1 MNTRLIL
8 ILFVLSLP
16 LASAEYISGKID
28 VFSDGRASFNL
39 NTDVQINLV
48 GLKFEE
54 NKITGITSALTKKE
68 GEIWTFDLS
77 QFPRYDE
84 IFLEIQLPK
93 NLKEIIQINGTN
105 KAIDLE
111 KKLIIMVGSGSPEL
125 SIQYTLGNYV
135 NYSAIIW
142 PLLALIII
150 IGFILYKKAKRK
162 KERLNLIMPMIS
174 DNEQKIIDLLMKK
187 PMRQKDLRKHLE
199 IPKAS
204 FSRYLSNLEKKK
216 LIIREGEGKNK
227 VVKLK

>member
-1 MNTRLIL
+1 MNIKLIL
-8 ILFVLSLP
+8 VLFMLSLP
-16 LASAEYISGKID
+16 LTSAAYISGKID

-39 NTDVQINLV
+39 NTDVQIALA

-68 GEIWTFDLS
+68 GEVWTFDLS
-77 QFPRYDE
+77 QFPEYDE
-84 IFLEIQLPK
+84 IFLEVQLPK

-142 PLLALIII
+142 PLIAILIIVS
-150 IGFILYKKAKRK
+150 FLFYKKSKRK

-174 DNEQKIIDLLMKK
+174 DNEQKIIDILIKK
-187 PMRQKDLRKHLE
+187 SMRQKELRNNLK

-204 FSRYLSNLEKKK
+204 FSRYISNLEKKR

-227 VVKLK
+227 IVKLK